1 MPNMRICIDSSVF
14 IPALQDSDN
23 DSVWLLGAIGPN
35 LRVIIPR
42 LIAQEVNRNL
52 TTPKQGQRFY
62 KLFSAF
68 DSAFIVDDP
77 IPRNLVEKYVRLGL
91 PEKGDA
97 FIGAFVEWL
106 YIPYLISANRHF
118 LRDLRTEAFRVLDP
132 TEFHASFRAD
142 TL

>member
-1 MPNMRICIDSSVF
+1 MPNIRICIDSSVL
-14 IPALQDSDN
+14 IPALQDSDP

-35 LRVIIPR
+35 FPVIIPR

-52 TTPKQGQRFY
+52 TTPKQVQRFY
-62 KLFSAF
+62 RLFTAF

-77 IPRNLVEKYVRLGL
+77 IPRRLVEKYVSLGL

-106 YIPYLISANRHF
+106 PIPFLISANRHF
-118 LRDLRTEAFRVLDP
+118 LRDLRTEAFRVFEP
-132 TEFHASFRAD
+132 TEFRAKLRTG